1 MTATKTVTEKLLK
14 KMPGGKVLDVA
25 TGKGNFAFTMEHC
38 FTACSLIVAVDTA
51 ALSLISMVKERKSR
65 KITPSAMDGSLLAF
79 QNNTFNTVAI
89 SNSLH
94 HLKEPEIVLQ
104 EMKRTLAPG
113 GYFIV
118 TEMFC
123 DGNQTSSQ
131 HTHTLLHNWWAAT
144 DSENGTVHNPVFTQN
159 ELRNFIKR
167 VGLIDLEF
175 YVSEDLSGDPFDSKL
190 MEYLDITFKSY
201 SRRGKGNNRLVK
213 LGEEA
218 MIHLKKH
225 GFTNAR
231 SLIAVGLNPG

>member
-1 MTATKTVTEKLLK
+1 MTAAKTVIENLLE

-38 FTACSLIVAVDTA
+38 FTTCSLIVAVDTA
-51 ALSLISMVKERKSR
+51 ALSLINMVKERKSR
-65 KITPSAMDGSLLAF
+65 KITPSAMDGALLAF
-79 QNNTFNTVAI
+79 QNNTFNTVSI

-94 HLKEPEIVLQ
+94 HLREPEIVLQ

-118 TEMFC
+118 REMFR

-159 ELRNFIKR
+159 ELRDIIKK

-175 YVSEDLSGDPFDSKL
+175 HVSEDLSGDPLNSELLDS
-190 MEYLDITFKSY
+190 LDRALKTY
-201 SRRGKGNNRLVK
+201 TLRAKGNEKLVK
-213 LGEEA
+213 QGEET
-218 MIHLKKH
+218 MIHLKEH

-231 SLIAVGLNPG
+231 SLFAVGLNPG